1 MRYGRFLATRI
12 RRDRD
17 PGIDISD
24 HVALTHLRIQHSGT
38 GEIEL
43 GEGAQAGVALPGGG
57 AGPDGDPPVGFLSE
71 VVQAMN
77 EPFGIDF
84 SRADALFVEQVV
96 EEAAGDDDLAQQAR
110 ANTLD
115 NFRFGF
121 NQAFENLV
129 LERHASNAE
138 LIERL
143 ADQRVYDAIRD
154 LAMREVYG
162 RLRETG

>member
-1 MRYGRFLATRI
+1 MRGRDSAER
-12 RRDRD
+12 
-17 PGIDISD
+17 
-24 HVALTHLRIQHSGT
+24 
-38 GEIEL
+38 
-43 GEGAQAGVALPGGG
+43 
-57 AGPDGDPPVGFLSE
+57 
-71 VVQAMN
+71 
-77 EPFGIDF
+77 FGIEF
-84 SRADALFVEQVV
+84 TRADALFIEQVV

-138 LIERL
+138 LIDRL
-143 ADQRVYDAIRD
+143 ADERVYAALRD
-154 LAMREVYG
+154 LAMHEVYG